1 MRVPAAPTEPITVTQ
16 NMDGFTL
23 LCAFEC
29 CVDALYYDSVLYEL
43 IISIAHTFVLL
54 IPRLY
59 PI

>member
-1 MRVPAAPTEPITVTQ
+1 
-16 NMDGFTL
+16 MDGFTL

-29 CVDALYYDSVLYEL
+29 CVDALYYATVLYEL